1 MVNTGRW
8 WNSNISDNDPGV
20 VSLDIGGYNHLL
32 GTSYNEL
39 AALSRS
45 MHKTQ
50 GFGSTG
56 KRGEYLEF
64 FEYLKGD
71 TASNE
76 LFESLDFS
84 WDRISKNAAI
94 KSLTSEI
101 IRNFSI
107 SAPSTVNSKTFKA
120 KDCYFTTRR

>member
-1 MVNTGRW
+1 
-8 WNSNISDNDPGV
+8 
-20 VSLDIGGYNHLL
+20 
-32 GTSYNEL
+32 
-39 AALSRS
+39 

-56 KRGEYLEF
+56 KRGEFLEF

-84 WDRISKNAAI
+84 WGEG
-94 KSLTSEI
+94 L
-101 IRNFSI
+101 
-107 SAPSTVNSKTFKA
+107 
-120 KDCYFTTRR
+120 

>member
-1 MVNTGRW
+1 
-8 WNSNISDNDPGV
+8 
-20 VSLDIGGYNHLL
+20 
-32 GTSYNEL
+32 
-39 AALSRS
+39 

-71 TASNE
+71 TANNE

-84 WDRISKNAAI
+84 WDRVSKSTAI

-101 IRNFSI
+101 IRNFS
-107 SAPSTVNSKTFKA
+107 
-120 KDCYFTTRR
+120 